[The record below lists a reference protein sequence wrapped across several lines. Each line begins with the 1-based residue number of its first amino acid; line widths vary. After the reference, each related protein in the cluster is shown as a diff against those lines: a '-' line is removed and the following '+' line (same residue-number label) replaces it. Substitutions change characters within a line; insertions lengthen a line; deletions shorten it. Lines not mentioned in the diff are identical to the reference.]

1 MHIYTI
7 REGFKQ
13 NEMVIPFSTR
23 ISIPPDVLVSALAGE
38 SVLLNL
44 KSEKY
49 FGLDEVG
56 TRMWGALTSS
66 NTIQEAYETLLA
78 EYDVEAELLRKD
90 LTDLIEKLVE
100 QGLIEVHH
108 E

>member
-1 MHIYTI
+1 
-7 REGFKQ
+7 
-13 NEMVIPFSTR
+13 MVIPFSTR

-66 NTIQEAYETLLA
+66 NSIQEAYETLLA
-78 EYDVEAELLRKD
+78 EYEVEAERLRRE
-90 LTDLIEKLVE
+90 LSDLIEKLVE
-100 QGLIEVHH
+100 HELIEVHN

>member
-1 MHIYTI
+1 
-7 REGFKQ
+7 
-13 NEMVIPFSTR
+13 MVIPFSTR

-56 TRMWGALTSS
+56 TRMWGALTTS
-66 NTIQEAYETLLA
+66 NSIQEAYETLLA
-78 EYDVEAELLRKD
+78 EYDVEAELLRRD
-90 LTDLIEKLVE
+90 LSDLIERLAE
-100 QGLIEVHH
+100 QGLIEVYH

>member
-1 MHIYTI
+1 M
-7 REGFKQ
+7 
-13 NEMVIPFSTR
+13 MIPFSTR
-23 ISIPPDVLVSALAGE
+23 ISVPADVLVSALAGE

-66 NTIQEAYETLLA
+66 GSIQEAYETLLA
-78 EYDVEAELLRKD
+78 EFDVEAEQLRQD
-90 LTDLIEKLVE
+90 ISDLIAKLVE
-100 QGLIEVHH
+100 YDLIEVHDQ
-108 E
+108 

>member
-7 REGFKQ
+7 REGIKQ
-13 NEMVIPFSTR
+13 SEMVIPFSTR

-56 TRMWGALTSS
+56 TRMWGAITSS
-66 NTIQEAYETLLA
+66 GSIQEAYETLLA
-78 EYDVEAELLRKD
+78 EYDVEAERLRHD
-90 LTDLIEKLVE
+90 LSDLIEKLAE

>member
-1 MHIYTI
+1 MA
-7 REGFKQ
+7 
-13 NEMVIPFSTR
+13 IPFSTR

-56 TRMWGALTSS
+56 TRMWSAITSS
-66 NTIQEAYETLLA
+66 SSIQDAYETLMA
-78 EYDVEAELLRKD
+78 EYDVEGELLRKD
-90 LTDLIEKLVE
+90 LSDLIEKLVE
-100 QGLIEVHH
+100 HELIEVHH

>member
-1 MHIYTI
+1 M
-7 REGFKQ
+7 
-13 NEMVIPFSTR
+13 
-23 ISIPPDVLVSALAGE
+23 SALAGE

-49 FGLDEVG
+49 FGLDEMG

-66 NTIQEAYETLLA
+66 RSIQEAYEILLA
-78 EYDVEAELLRKD
+78 EYDVEAERLRRD
-90 LTDLIEKLVE
+90 LSDLIEKLAE
-100 QGLIEVHH
+100 QGLIDVHH

>member
-13 NEMVIPFSTR
+13 SEMVIPFSTR

-56 TRMWGALTSS
+56 TRMWGVLTSS
-66 NTIQEAYETLLA
+66 GSIQEAYETLLA

>member
-1 MHIYTI
+1 MA
-7 REGFKQ
+7 
-13 NEMVIPFSTR
+13 IPFSTR
-23 ISIPPDVLVSALAGE
+23 ISIPPDVLVSALSGE

-56 TRMWGALTSS
+56 TRMWGALASS
-66 NTIQEAYETLLA
+66 GSIQGAYETLLA
-78 EYDVEAELLRKD
+78 EYDVEAERLRED
-90 LTDLIEKLVE
+90 LSELIEKLVE

>member
-1 MHIYTI
+1 LHIYTI

-13 NEMVIPFSTR
+13 SEMVIPFSTR

-56 TRMWGALTSS
+56 TRMWGVLTSAGS
-66 NTIQEAYETLLA
+66 IQEAYETLLA

>member
-1 MHIYTI
+1 MT
-7 REGFKQ
+7 
-13 NEMVIPFSTR
+13 IPFSTR
-23 ISIPPDVLVSALAGE
+23 ISIPPDILVSALAGE

-66 NTIQEAYETLLA
+66 SSIQDAYETLLA
-78 EYDVEAELLRKD
+78 EYDVEAERLRHD
-90 LTDLIEKLVE
+90 LSDLIEKLVE
-100 QGLIEVHH
+100 HELIEVHH

>member
-1 MHIYTI
+1 M
-7 REGFKQ
+7 
-13 NEMVIPFSTR
+13 
-23 ISIPPDVLVSALAGE
+23 SALAGE

-56 TRMWGALTSS
+56 TRMWSAITSS
-66 NTIQEAYETLLA
+66 SSIQDAYETLMA
-78 EYDVEAELLRKD
+78 EYDVEGELLRKD
-90 LTDLIEKLVE
+90 LSDLIEKLVE
-100 QGLIEVHH
+100 HELIEVHH

>member
-1 MHIYTI
+1 MHIYAI
-7 REGFKQ
+7 REGIKQ
-13 NEMVIPFSTR
+13 SEMVIPFSTR

-56 TRMWGALTSS
+56 TRMWSAITSS
-66 NTIQEAYETLLA
+66 GSIQEAYETLLA
-78 EYDVEAELLRKD
+78 EYDVEAERLRHD
-90 LTDLIEKLVE
+90 LSDLIEKLVE
-100 QGLIEVHH
+100 QELIEVRH

>member
-1 MHIYTI
+1 
-7 REGFKQ
+7 
-13 NEMVIPFSTR
+13 MVIPFSTR
-23 ISIPPDVLVSALAGE
+23 ISVPPDVLVSALAGE

-66 NTIQEAYETLLA
+66 NSVQEAYETLLA
-78 EYDVEAELLRKD
+78 EYEVEAERLRHE
-90 LTDLIEKLVE
+90 LSDLIEKLAE
-100 QGLIEVHH
+100 HELIEVHH

>member
-1 MHIYTI
+1 MA
-7 REGFKQ
+7 
-13 NEMVIPFSTR
+13 IPFSTR
-23 ISIPPDVLVSALAGE
+23 VSIPPDVLVSSLAGE

-66 NTIQEAYETLLA
+66 DSIQDAYETLLA
-78 EYDVEAELLRKD
+78 EYDVEAERLRHD
-90 LTDLIEKLVE
+90 LNDLIEKLVE
-100 QGLIEVHH
+100 QDLIEVHH